1 MSLQF
6 SIIVACNAEG
16 GIGRNNAIPW
26 KIKADLKYFSDVTRS
41 TPTPTPTSSMIT
53 NKHKNIVIMGRKTW
67 ESLGKKPLPGR
78 INMVISSQLQEGRT
92 GTGSASGSRNGNGS
106 VFFSTSLMRA
116 LQTIKLV
123 WDDNIHQEVF
133 VIGGEQL
140 YKAAITM
147 PECTKVY
154 ITQVH
159 SRIADKAYMQQCDT
173 FFPKDIM
180 AQLFHETEES
190 KQNKWLYE
198 NEWMYRFAVFE
209 RNA

>member
-6 SIIVACNAEG
+6 SIIAACNADG
-16 GIGRNNAIPW
+16 GIGRNNTIPW

-41 TPTPTPTSSMIT
+41 TLTPTPTSSTMT
-53 NKHKNIVIMGRKTW
+53 NKHNNIVIMGRKTW
-67 ESLGKKPLPGR
+67 ESLGKKLLPGR
-78 INMVISSQLQEGRT
+78 INMVISSQLQEGHI
-92 GTGSASGSRNGNGS
+92 GGGSSSNGNGS
-106 VFFSTSLMRA
+106 VFFSTSLQRA

-123 WDDNIHQEVF
+123 WDNNIHQEVF

-140 YKAAITM
+140 YKAAIAL

-154 ITQVH
+154 LTQVH

-173 FFPKDIM
+173 FFPKEVL

>member
-6 SIIVACNAEG
+6 SIIAACNAEG

-41 TPTPTPTSSMIT
+41 TSTSSMIT

-78 INMVISSQLQEGRT
+78 INMVISSQLQEG
-92 GTGSASGSRNGNGS
+92 SGGGS
-106 VFFSTSLMRA
+106 VFFSTSLQRA

-123 WDDNIHQEVF
+123 WDNNIHQEVF

-154 ITQVH
+154 LTQVH
-159 SRIADKAYMQQCDT
+159 SRIADKAYIQQCDT

-209 RNA
+209 RN

>member
-6 SIIVACNAEG
+6 SIIAACNADG
-16 GIGRNNAIPW
+16 GIGRNNTIPW

-41 TPTPTPTSSMIT
+41 TLTPTPTSSTMT
-53 NKHKNIVIMGRKTW
+53 NKHNNIVIMGRKTW

-78 INMVISSQLQEGRT
+78 INMVISSQLQEGHT
-92 GTGSASGSRNGNGS
+92 GGGSSNGNGSGS
-106 VFFSTSLMRA
+106 VFFSTSLQRA

-123 WDDNIHQEVF
+123 WDNNIHQEVF

-140 YKAAITM
+140 YKAAIAL

-154 ITQVH
+154 LTQVH

-173 FFPKDIM
+173 FFPKEVL

>member
-41 TPTPTPTSSMIT
+41 TSTSTSSTIT

-78 INMVISSQLQEGRT
+78 INMVISSQLQEG
-92 GTGSASGSRNGNGS
+92 SGSGGGS

-159 SRIADKAYMQQCDT
+159 SRIADKAYIQQCDT

>member
-41 TPTPTPTSSMIT
+41 TSTSTSSTIT

-78 INMVISSQLQEGRT
+78 INMVISSQLQEG
-92 GTGSASGSRNGNGS
+92 SGSGGGS
-106 VFFSTSLMRA
+106 VFFSTSLQRA

-159 SRIADKAYMQQCDT
+159 SRIADKAYIQQCDT